1 MNGTLTLAI
10 RGWEYEFQLG
20 SLLNLQDAIGK
31 AESGRDVL
39 YRLDQEAKT
48 PKPSA
53 KPSFRFL
60 TKRGAERL
68 TKADQREIL
77 KLCERVAKGE
87 DLFWPPKFSTFVGIT
102 SE

>member
-1 MNGTLTLAI
+1 MSGTLTLAI

-31 AESGRDVL
+31 AQAGRDVL
-39 YRLDQEAKT
+39 YRLDPDAKT
-48 PKPSA
+48 PKPSTKA
-53 KPSFRFL
+53 SFRFL

-68 TKADQREIL
+68 SKADQRELL
-77 KLCERVAKGE
+77 KLCEQVLAGE
-87 DLFWPPKFSTFVGIT
+87 DHYWPPKFSTFVTVT